1 MNGHPIHH
9 SNKQGLGFSLAELM
23 IATVIITIVV
33 IGSVESALRSFKI
46 FNQGAAREAIE
57 AVIANDL
64 SWLRAYSKSW
74 HCEVGPYQG
83 CKVKS
88 SGIASAVNYRPE
100 IFSSDDTSDY
110 QQFKTWCNN
119 RFSSTSTST
128 PAHQMLSDAASISAT
143 SSYAPPNPA
152 TSSETAL
159 NLGNSPGIASGYKLY
174 RIITVDSQTDDDG
187 NFVAQGNS
195 ATVRYYTKNTD
206 GKYIRIN
213 KAEKLFVE
221 ATAWC
226 P

>member
-1 MNGHPIHH
+1 
-9 SNKQGLGFSLAELM
+9 M

-74 HCEVGPYQG
+74 HCEVGPYEG

-100 IFSSDDTSDY
+100 IFSSNNTSDY

-128 PAHQMLSDAASISAT
+128 PAHQMLSDAASMSTT
-143 SSYAPPNPA
+143 SNYAPPNPT
-152 TSSETAL
+152 TSSEIAL
-159 NLGNSPGIASGYKLY
+159 NLSNAPGIASNYKLY
-174 RIITVDSQTDDDG
+174 RTITVDPQIDSNG

-195 ATVRYYTKNTD
+195 ATVRYYTKSTD
-206 GKYIRIN
+206 SNYIKIN
-213 KAEKLFVE
+213 KSEKLFVE